1 MPRAPNA
8 SNTRVVHDVAY
19 SATRFSNR
27 GCTAR
32 AGLARVAAHA
42 TQVLP
47 VGWWS
52 YIVLSGK
59 TVGIIGGGGRI

>member
-27 GCTAR
+27 G
-32 AGLARVAAHA
+32 LARVAAHA
-42 TQVLP
+42 IQVLP
-47 VGWWS
+47 AS
-52 YIVLSGK
+52 ESEISKILFDCLTSF
-59 TVGIIGGGGRI
+59 

>member
-1 MPRAPNA
+1 MPITLMLFMMLHTLLPD
-8 SNTRVVHDVAY
+8 SLTVV
-19 SATRFSNR
+19 
-27 GCTAR
+27 CTAR

-42 TQVLP
+42 TKVLP

-52 YIVLSGK
+52 SIVLSGK